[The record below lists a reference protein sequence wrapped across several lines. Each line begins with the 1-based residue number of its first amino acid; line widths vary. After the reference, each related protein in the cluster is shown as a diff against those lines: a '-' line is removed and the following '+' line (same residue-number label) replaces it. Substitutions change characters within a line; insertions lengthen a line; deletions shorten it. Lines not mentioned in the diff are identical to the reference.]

1 MKLVLLGPPGAGK
14 GTQAAAITARFGIP
28 QISTG
33 DILRAAV
40 AGRTEL
46 GLRAK
51 EYMDKG
57 LLAPDELV
65 IGLMKERILEDDC
78 AEGFILDG
86 FPRSIPQAEAL
97 EKVTN
102 IDYVV
107 NIAVDED
114 VLVRRLTSRRSC
126 KRCGAVFNILF
137 RPPETKGV
145 CDSCGGELYLRDDDN
160 ETTVRGR
167 LETYRTSTEPL
178 IDFYRKKSIL
188 LTVDGDRE
196 IGEISK
202 EILGKLER

>member
-14 GTQAAAITARFGIP
+14 GTQAAAITGRFGIP

-65 IGLMKERILEDDC
+65 IGLMKERIQEDDC
-78 AEGFILDG
+78 KGGFILDG
-86 FPRSIPQAEAL
+86 FPRSIPQAESL

-102 IDYVV
+102 IDHVV
-107 NIAVDED
+107 NIAVDEEAL
-114 VLVRRLTSRRSC
+114 VLRLTSRRSC
-126 KRCGAVFNILF
+126 RNCGAVFNILF
-137 RPPETKGV
+137 RPPKTEGL

-167 LETYRTSTEPL
+167 LETYRKSTEPL
-178 IDFYRKKSIL
+178 IDFYRKRGIL
-188 LTVDGDRE
+188 LTVDGNRK
-196 IGEISK
+196 IGEISE
-202 EILGKLER
+202 EILGKLA